1 LLFGGKKAKDPVC
14 GMKVDMNKA
23 EFRAAYQGR
32 TYYFCAPSCKME
44 FETEPKKFLGET
56 RESTMQGHG
65 GCC

>member
-1 LLFGGKKAKDPVC
+1 
-14 GMKVDMNKA
+14 MNKA